1 MRSISQKIVCLILIF
16 IIIFSTNSAFAT
28 TEQEQL
34 EAQKQ
39 ENEKKQNQ
47 IEAEKKEVT
56 NEKESTQK
64 EVDNIN
70 SQIQDYQTEITNL
83 DIQIANANQQ
93 IEDSNSKLEKAQRE
107 YESQQQMLE
116 ERIVALYEAGD
127 TTYLDILLSSE
138 SLTDFISSYYIVS
151 EIAQCDLDLLKEIDK
166 QKNEIETAKKEIE
179 ESKQTLTTAKA
190 SKQQVSTQLQAKK
203 NEKSTVVAQLS
214 SQEQELQ
221 KEIDQLTQDN
231 VQIQQ
236 NIAAA
241 QARYKKQLEQL
252 KAQEEAKRKAQEE
265 QAKKNNAN
273 KNNGK
278 TNNSSSTNSNSST
291 SNGGGSST
299 IKNSNGFIRPVSGG
313 SISTNGYYSSGRFH
327 GAIDYAVSSGSP
339 VYAAADGVV
348 LTVGSLTYSYGTHVI
363 IQHSNGLQTIYG
375 HGTAGSV
382 CVSPGQIVSQGQVI
396 MKSGSTG
403 NSSGPH
409 LHFEVRKSPYNYKYS
424 ATKYGDDS
432 RVNPNN
438 YF

>member
-1 MRSISQKIVCLILIF
+1 MKNICQKIVCLMLILI
-16 IIIFSTNSAFAT
+16 IITSANSAFAVT
-28 TEQEQL
+28 AEEQQLKNQEQENNDKKK
-34 EAQKQ
+34 EAEDKKQ
-39 ENEKKQNQ
+39 EVQ
-47 IEAEKKEVT
+47 EA
-56 NEKESTQK
+56 KESTQK
-64 EVDNIN
+64 EVNNIN
-70 SQIQDYQTEITNL
+70 SQIQDYQSEITNL

-93 IEDSNSKLEKAQRE
+93 IEDSNAKLEKAQKE
-107 YESQQQMLE
+107 YESQQKMLE

-179 ESKQTLTTAKA
+179 ESKKTLTTAKA
-190 SKQQVSTQLQAKK
+190 SKQQVSTQLEEKK
-203 NEKSTVVAQLS
+203 SEKTTYVSQLS

-231 VQIQQ
+231 MQIQK

-241 QARYKKQLEQL
+241 QAKYKKQLEEL
-252 KAQEEAKRKAQEE
+252 AKKKAQEE
-265 QAKKNNAN
+265 QARRNNSNNN
-273 KNNGK
+273 KNNGSTNHSGST
-278 TNNSSSTNSNSST
+278 TNNNA
-291 SNGGGSST
+291 GSST
-299 IKNSNGFIRPVSGG
+299 TKNSNGFIRPVSGG

-327 GAIDYAVSSGSP
+327 GAIDYAVSSGTP

-348 LTVGSLTYSYGTHVI
+348 LSVGNLTYSYGTHVI
-363 IQHSNGLQTIYG
+363 IQHANGLQTIYG

-382 CVSPGQIVSQGQVI
+382 SVSPGQIVSQGQVI

-409 LHFEVRKSPYNYKYS
+409 LHFEVRRSPYNYSYR

>member
-1 MRSISQKIVCLILIF
+1 MKNICQKIVCLMLILI
-16 IIIFSTNSAFAT
+16 IISSANSAFAVT
-28 TEQEQL
+28 AEEQQLKNQEQEDND
-34 EAQKQ
+34 K
-39 ENEKKQNQ
+39 
-47 IEAEKKEVT
+47 KKEV
-56 NEKESTQK
+56 EDKKQEVQEVQEAKESTQK
-64 EVDNIN
+64 EVNNIN
-70 SQIQDYQTEITNL
+70 SQIQDYQSEITNL

-93 IEDSNSKLEKAQRE
+93 IEDSNAKLEKAQKE

-138 SLTDFISSYYIVS
+138 SITDFISSYYIVS

-179 ESKQTLTTAKA
+179 DSKKTLTTAKA
-190 SKQQVSTQLQAKK
+190 SKQQVSTQLEEKK
-203 NEKSTVVAQLS
+203 SEKTTYVSQLS

-231 VQIQQ
+231 MQIQK

-241 QARYKKQLEQL
+241 QAKYKKQLE
-252 KAQEEAKRKAQEE
+252 E
-265 QAKKNNAN
+265 QAKNNKKNN
-273 KNNGK
+273 KNNENK
-278 TNNSSSTNSNSST
+278 NNSNNS
-291 SNGGGSST
+291 GSSSN
-299 IKNSNGFIRPVSGG
+299 KNSNGFIRPVSGG
-313 SISTNGYYSSGRFH
+313 SIYTNGYYSSGRFH
-327 GAIDYAVSSGSP
+327 GAIDYAVSSGTP

-348 LTVGSLTYSYGTHVI
+348 LSVGNLTDSYGTHVI
-363 IQHSNGLQTIYG
+363 IQHANGLQTIYG

-382 CVSPGQIVSQGQVI
+382 SVSPGQIVSQGQVI

-409 LHFEVRKSPYNYKYS
+409 LHFEVRRSPYKYSYS

>member
-1 MRSISQKIVCLILIF
+1 MKNICQKIVCLMLILI
-16 IIIFSTNSAFAT
+16 IISSANSAFAVT
-28 TEQEQL
+28 AEEQQLKNQEQENNDKKK
-34 EAQKQ
+34 EAEDKKQ
-39 ENEKKQNQ
+39 EVQ
-47 IEAEKKEVT
+47 EA
-56 NEKESTQK
+56 KESTQK
-64 EVDNIN
+64 EVNNIN
-70 SQIQDYQTEITNL
+70 SQIQDYQSEITNL

-93 IEDSNSKLEKAQRE
+93 IEDSNAKLEKAQKE

-138 SLTDFISSYYIVS
+138 SITDFISSYYIVS

-179 ESKQTLTTAKA
+179 DSKKTLTTAKA
-190 SKQQVSTQLQAKK
+190 SKQQVSTQLEEKK
-203 NEKSTVVAQLS
+203 SEKTTYVSQLS

-231 VQIQQ
+231 MQIQK

-241 QARYKKQLEQL
+241 QVKYKKQLEEL
-252 KAQEEAKRKAQEE
+252 AKKKAQEE
-265 QAKKNNAN
+265 QAKNNKKNN
-273 KNNGK
+273 KNNETK
-278 TNNSSSTNSNSST
+278 NNSNNS
-291 SNGGGSST
+291 GSSSN
-299 IKNSNGFIRPVSGG
+299 KNSNGFIRPVSGG

-327 GAIDYAVSSGSP
+327 GAIDYAVSSGTP

-348 LTVGSLTYSYGTHVI
+348 LSVGNLTYSYGTHVI
-363 IQHSNGLQTIYG
+363 IQHANGLQTIYG

-382 CVSPGQIVSQGQVI
+382 SVSPGQIVSQGQVI

-409 LHFEVRKSPYNYKYS
+409 LHFEVRRSPYNYSYS

>member
-1 MRSISQKIVCLILIF
+1 MKNICQKIVCLMLILI
-16 IIIFSTNSAFAT
+16 IISSANSAFAVT
-28 TEQEQL
+28 AEEQQLKNQEQENNDKKK
-34 EAQKQ
+34 EAEDKKQ
-39 ENEKKQNQ
+39 EVQ
-47 IEAEKKEVT
+47 EA
-56 NEKESTQK
+56 KESTQK
-64 EVDNIN
+64 EVNNIN
-70 SQIQDYQTEITNL
+70 SQIQDYQSEITNL

-93 IEDSNSKLEKAQRE
+93 IEDSNAKLEKAQKE

-138 SLTDFISSYYIVS
+138 SITDFISSYYIVS

-179 ESKQTLTTAKA
+179 DSKKTLTTAKA
-190 SKQQVSTQLQAKK
+190 SKQQVSTQLEEKK
-203 NEKSTVVAQLS
+203 SEKTTYVSQLS

-231 VQIQQ
+231 MQIQK

-241 QARYKKQLEQL
+241 QAKYKKQLEEL
-252 KAQEEAKRKAQEE
+252 AKKKAQEE
-265 QAKKNNAN
+265 QAKNNEN
-273 KNNGK
+273 KNNS
-278 TNNSSSTNSNSST
+278 NNS
-291 SNGGGSST
+291 GSSSN
-299 IKNSNGFIRPVSGG
+299 KNSNGFIRPVSGG

-327 GAIDYAVSSGSP
+327 GAIDYAVSSGTP

-348 LTVGSLTYSYGTHVI
+348 LSVGNLTYSYGTHVI
-363 IQHSNGLQTIYG
+363 IQHANGLQTIYG

-382 CVSPGQIVSQGQVI
+382 SVSPGQIVSQGQVI

-409 LHFEVRKSPYNYKYS
+409 LHFEVRRSPYNYSYS

>member
-1 MRSISQKIVCLILIF
+1 MKNICQKIVCLMLILI
-16 IIIFSTNSAFAT
+16 IISSANSAFAVT
-28 TEQEQL
+28 AEEQQLKNQEQENNDKKK
-34 EAQKQ
+34 EAEDKKQ
-39 ENEKKQNQ
+39 EVQ
-47 IEAEKKEVT
+47 EA
-56 NEKESTQK
+56 KESTQK
-64 EVDNIN
+64 EVNNIN
-70 SQIQDYQTEITNL
+70 SQIQDYQSEITNL

-93 IEDSNSKLEKAQRE
+93 IEDSNAKLEKAQKE

-138 SLTDFISSYYIVS
+138 SITDFISSYYIVS

-179 ESKQTLTTAKA
+179 DSKKTLTTAKA
-190 SKQQVSTQLQAKK
+190 SKQQVSTQLEEKK
-203 NEKSTVVAQLS
+203 SEKTTYVSQLS

-231 VQIQQ
+231 MQIQK

-241 QARYKKQLEQL
+241 QAKYKKQLEEL
-252 KAQEEAKRKAQEE
+252 AKKKAQEE
-265 QAKKNNAN
+265 QAKNNKKNN
-273 KNNGK
+273 KNNENK
-278 TNNSSSTNSNSST
+278 NNRNNS
-291 SNGGGSST
+291 GSSSN
-299 IKNSNGFIRPVSGG
+299 KNSNGFIRPVSGG

-327 GAIDYAVSSGSP
+327 GAIDYAVSSGTP

-348 LTVGSLTYSYGTHVI
+348 LSVGNLTYSYGTHVI
-363 IQHSNGLQTIYG
+363 IQHANGLQTIYG

-382 CVSPGQIVSQGQVI
+382 SVSPGQIVSQGQVI

-409 LHFEVRKSPYNYKYS
+409 LHFEVRRSPYNYSYS

>member
-1 MRSISQKIVCLILIF
+1 
-16 IIIFSTNSAFAT
+16 
-28 TEQEQL
+28 
-34 EAQKQ
+34 
-39 ENEKKQNQ
+39 
-47 IEAEKKEVT
+47 
-56 NEKESTQK
+56 
-64 EVDNIN
+64 
-70 SQIQDYQTEITNL
+70 
-83 DIQIANANQQ
+83 
-93 IEDSNSKLEKAQRE
+93 
-107 YESQQQMLE
+107 MLE

-236 NIAAA
+236 NIAA
-241 QARYKKQLEQL
+241 
-252 KAQEEAKRKAQEE
+252 AQEE

>member
-1 MRSISQKIVCLILIF
+1 MKNICQKIVCLMLILI
-16 IIIFSTNSAFAT
+16 IISSANSAFAVT
-28 TEQEQL
+28 AEEQQLKNQEQENNDKKK
-34 EAQKQ
+34 EAEDKKQ
-39 ENEKKQNQ
+39 EVQ
-47 IEAEKKEVT
+47 EA
-56 NEKESTQK
+56 KESTQK
-64 EVDNIN
+64 EVNNIN
-70 SQIQDYQTEITNL
+70 SQIQDYQSEITNL

-93 IEDSNSKLEKAQRE
+93 IEDSNAKLEKAQKE

-138 SLTDFISSYYIVS
+138 SITDFISSYYIVS

-179 ESKQTLTTAKA
+179 DSKKTLTTAKA
-190 SKQQVSTQLQAKK
+190 SKQQVSTQLEEKK
-203 NEKSTVVAQLS
+203 SEKTTYVSQLS

-231 VQIQQ
+231 MQIQK

-241 QARYKKQLEQL
+241 QAKYKKQLEEL
-252 KAQEEAKRKAQEE
+252 AKKKAQEE
-265 QAKKNNAN
+265 QAKNNKKNN
-273 KNNGK
+273 KNNETK
-278 TNNSSSTNSNSST
+278 NNSNNS
-291 SNGGGSST
+291 GSSSN
-299 IKNSNGFIRPVSGG
+299 KNSNGFIRPVSGG

-327 GAIDYAVSSGSP
+327 GAIDYAVSSGTP

-348 LTVGSLTYSYGTHVI
+348 LSVGNLTYSYGTHVI
-363 IQHSNGLQTIYG
+363 IQHANGLQTIYG

-382 CVSPGQIVSQGQVI
+382 SVSPGQIVSQGQVI

-409 LHFEVRKSPYNYKYS
+409 LHFEVRRSPYNYSYS

>member
-1 MRSISQKIVCLILIF
+1 MKNICQKIVCLMLILI
-16 IIIFSTNSAFAT
+16 IISSANSAFAVT
-28 TEQEQL
+28 AEEQQLKNQEQENNDKKK
-34 EAQKQ
+34 EAEDKKQ
-39 ENEKKQNQ
+39 EVQ
-47 IEAEKKEVT
+47 EA
-56 NEKESTQK
+56 KESTQK
-64 EVDNIN
+64 EVNNIN
-70 SQIQDYQTEITNL
+70 SQIQDYQSEITNL

-93 IEDSNSKLEKAQRE
+93 IEDSNAKLEKAQKE

-138 SLTDFISSYYIVS
+138 SITDFISSYYIVS

-179 ESKQTLTTAKA
+179 DSKKTLTTAKA
-190 SKQQVSTQLQAKK
+190 SKQQVSTQLEEKK
-203 NEKSTVVAQLS
+203 SEKTTYVSQLS

-231 VQIQQ
+231 MQIQK

-241 QARYKKQLEQL
+241 QAKYKKQLEEL
-252 KAQEEAKRKAQEE
+252 AKKKAQEE
-265 QAKKNNAN
+265 QAKNNKKNN
-273 KNNGK
+273 KNNETK
-278 TNNSSSTNSNSST
+278 NNSNNS
-291 SNGGGSST
+291 GSSSN
-299 IKNSNGFIRPVSGG
+299 KNSNGFIRPVSGG

-327 GAIDYAVSSGSP
+327 GAIDYAVSSGTP

-348 LTVGSLTYSYGTHVI
+348 LSVGNLTYSYGTHVI
-363 IQHSNGLQTIYG
+363 IQHANGLQTIYG

-382 CVSPGQIVSQGQVI
+382 SVSLGQIVSQGQVI

-409 LHFEVRKSPYNYKYS
+409 LHFEVRRSPYNYSYS

>member
-1 MRSISQKIVCLILIF
+1 MKNICQKIVCLMLILI
-16 IIIFSTNSAFAT
+16 IISSANSAFAVT
-28 TEQEQL
+28 AEEQQLKNQEQENNDKKK
-34 EAQKQ
+34 EAEDKKQ
-39 ENEKKQNQ
+39 EVQ
-47 IEAEKKEVT
+47 EA
-56 NEKESTQK
+56 KESTQK
-64 EVDNIN
+64 EVNNIN
-70 SQIQDYQTEITNL
+70 SQIQDYQSEITNL

-93 IEDSNSKLEKAQRE
+93 IEDSNAKLEKAQKE

-138 SLTDFISSYYIVS
+138 SITDFISSYYIVS

-179 ESKQTLTTAKA
+179 DSKKTLTTAKA
-190 SKQQVSTQLQAKK
+190 SKQQVSTQLEEKK
-203 NEKSTVVAQLS
+203 SEKTTYVSQLF

-231 VQIQQ
+231 MQIQK

-241 QARYKKQLEQL
+241 QAKYKKQLEEL
-252 KAQEEAKRKAQEE
+252 AKKKAQEE
-265 QAKKNNAN
+265 QAKNNKKNN
-273 KNNGK
+273 KNNETK
-278 TNNSSSTNSNSST
+278 NNSNNS
-291 SNGGGSST
+291 GSSSN
-299 IKNSNGFIRPVSGG
+299 KNSNGFIRPVSGG

-327 GAIDYAVSSGSP
+327 GAIDYAVSSGTP

-348 LTVGSLTYSYGTHVI
+348 LSVGNLTYSYGTHVI
-363 IQHSNGLQTIYG
+363 IQHANGLQTIYG

-382 CVSPGQIVSQGQVI
+382 SVSPGQIVSQGQVI

-409 LHFEVRKSPYNYKYS
+409 LHFEVRRSPYNYSYS

>member
-1 MRSISQKIVCLILIF
+1 MKNICQKIVCLMLILI
-16 IIIFSTNSAFAT
+16 IISSANSAFAVT
-28 TEQEQL
+28 AEEQQLKNQEQENNDKKK
-34 EAQKQ
+34 EAEDKKQ
-39 ENEKKQNQ
+39 EVQ
-47 IEAEKKEVT
+47 EA
-56 NEKESTQK
+56 KESTQK
-64 EVDNIN
+64 EVNNIN
-70 SQIQDYQTEITNL
+70 SQIQDYQSEITNL

-93 IEDSNSKLEKAQRE
+93 IEDSNAKLEKAQKE

-138 SLTDFISSYYIVS
+138 SITDFISSYYIVS

-179 ESKQTLTTAKA
+179 DSKKTLTTAKA
-190 SKQQVSTQLQAKK
+190 SKQQVSTQLEEKK
-203 NEKSTVVAQLS
+203 SEKTTYVSQLS

-231 VQIQQ
+231 MQIQK

-241 QARYKKQLEQL
+241 QAKYKKQLEEL
-252 KAQEEAKRKAQEE
+252 AKKKAQEE
-265 QAKKNNAN
+265 QAKNNN
-273 KNNGK
+273 KNNENK
-278 TNNSSSTNSNSST
+278 NNSNNS
-291 SNGGGSST
+291 GSSSN
-299 IKNSNGFIRPVSGG
+299 KNSNGFIRPVSGG

-327 GAIDYAVSSGSP
+327 GAIDYAVSSGTP

-348 LTVGSLTYSYGTHVI
+348 LSVGNLTYSYGTHVI
-363 IQHSNGLQTIYG
+363 IQHANGLQTIYG

-382 CVSPGQIVSQGQVI
+382 SVSPGQIVSQGQVI

-409 LHFEVRKSPYNYKYS
+409 LHFEVRRSPYNYSYS

>member
-1 MRSISQKIVCLILIF
+1 MKNICQKIVCLMLILI
-16 IIIFSTNSAFAT
+16 IITSANSAFAVT
-28 TEQEQL
+28 AEEQQLKNQEQENNDKKK
-34 EAQKQ
+34 EAEDKKQ
-39 ENEKKQNQ
+39 EVQ
-47 IEAEKKEVT
+47 EA
-56 NEKESTQK
+56 KESTQK

-70 SQIQDYQTEITNL
+70 SQIQDYQSEITNL

-93 IEDSNSKLEKAQRE
+93 IEDSNAKLEKAQKE
-107 YESQQQMLE
+107 YESQQKMLE

-166 QKNEIETAKKEIE
+166 QKNEIETAKQEIE
-179 ESKQTLTTAKA
+179 ESKKTLTTAKA
-190 SKQQVSTQLQAKK
+190 SKQQVSTQLEEKK
-203 NEKSTVVAQLS
+203 SEKTTYVSQLS

-231 VQIQQ
+231 MQIQK

-241 QARYKKQLEQL
+241 QAKYKKQLEEL
-252 KAQEEAKRKAQEE
+252 AKKKAQEE
-265 QAKKNNAN
+265 QAKNNKKNN
-273 KNNGK
+273 KNNENK
-278 TNNSSSTNSNSST
+278 NNSNNS
-291 SNGGGSST
+291 GSSSN
-299 IKNSNGFIRPVSGG
+299 KNSNGFIRPVSGG

-327 GAIDYAVSSGSP
+327 GAIDYAVSSGTP

-348 LTVGSLTYSYGTHVI
+348 LSVGNLTYSYGTHVI
-363 IQHSNGLQTIYG
+363 IQHANGLQTIYG

-382 CVSPGQIVSQGQVI
+382 SVSPGQIVSQGQVI

-409 LHFEVRKSPYNYKYS
+409 LHFEVRRSPYNYSYS

>member
-1 MRSISQKIVCLILIF
+1 MKNICQKIVCLMLILI
-16 IIIFSTNSAFAT
+16 IISSANSAFAVT
-28 TEQEQL
+28 AEEQQLKNQEQENNDKKK
-34 EAQKQ
+34 EAEDKKQ
-39 ENEKKQNQ
+39 EVQ
-47 IEAEKKEVT
+47 EA
-56 NEKESTQK
+56 KESTQK
-64 EVDNIN
+64 EVNNIN
-70 SQIQDYQTEITNL
+70 SQIQDYQSEITNL

-93 IEDSNSKLEKAQRE
+93 IEDSNAKLEKAQKE

-138 SLTDFISSYYIVS
+138 SITDFISSYYIVS

-179 ESKQTLTTAKA
+179 DSKKTLTTAKA
-190 SKQQVSTQLQAKK
+190 SKQQVSTQLEEKK
-203 NEKSTVVAQLS
+203 SEKTTYVSQLS

-231 VQIQQ
+231 MQIQK

-241 QARYKKQLEQL
+241 QAKYKKQLEEL
-252 KAQEEAKRKAQEE
+252 AKKKAQEE
-265 QAKKNNAN
+265 QAKNNKKNN
-273 KNNGK
+273 KNNETK
-278 TNNSSSTNSNSST
+278 NNSNNS
-291 SNGGGSST
+291 GSSSN
-299 IKNSNGFIRPVSGG
+299 KNSNGFIRPVSGG

-327 GAIDYAVSSGSP
+327 GAIDYAVSSGTP

-348 LTVGSLTYSYGTHVI
+348 LSVGNLTYSYGTHVI
-363 IQHSNGLQTIYG
+363 IQHANGLQTIYG

-382 CVSPGQIVSQGQVI
+382 SVSPGQIVSQGQVI

-403 NSSGPH
+403 NTSGPH
-409 LHFEVRKSPYNYKYS
+409 LHFEVRRSPYNYSYS

>member
-1 MRSISQKIVCLILIF
+1 MKNICQKIVCLILTF
-16 IIIFSTNSAFAT
+16 IIIFSVNSSFAVT
-28 TEQEQL
+28 TEEQELKVQ
-34 EAQKQ
+34 QQ
-39 ENEKKQNQ
+39 ENEKKQRE
-47 IEAEKKEVT
+47 IEAEKEGVT

-64 EVDNIN
+64 EVDNLN

-83 DIQIANANQQ
+83 DIQIANANQK
-93 IEDSNSKLEKAQRE
+93 IEDSNSKLERAQKE

-151 EIAQCDLDLLKEIDK
+151 EIAQCDLDLLKEIDR

-179 ESKQTLTTAKA
+179 DSKQTLTTAKA
-190 SKQQVSTQLQAKK
+190 SKQQVSTQLEAKK
-203 NEKSTVVAQLS
+203 SEKTTYVSQLS

-231 VQIQQ
+231 MQIQK

-252 KAQEEAKRKAQEE
+252 KAQEEAKRKAEE
-265 QAKKNNAN
+265 AKKNNTGK
-273 KNNGK
+273 KNNG
-278 TNNSSSTNSNSST
+278 TNNNNSTTNNNGNST
-291 SNGGGSST
+291 T
-299 IKNSNGFIRPVSGG
+299 QNSNGFIRAVSGG

-327 GAIDYAVSSGSP
+327 GAIDYAISSGTP

-348 LTVGSLTYSYGTHVI
+348 LSVGNLTYSYGTHVI
-363 IQHSNGLQTIYG
+363 IQHANGLQTIYG

-382 CVSPGQIVSQGQVI
+382 SVSPGQIVSQGQVI

-409 LHFEVRKSPYNYKYS
+409 LHFEVRKSPYNYSYS

>member
-1 MRSISQKIVCLILIF
+1 MKNICQKIVCLML
-16 IIIFSTNSAFAT
+16 IIIIISSANSAFAVT
-28 TEQEQL
+28 AEEQQLKNQEQENNDKKK
-34 EAQKQ
+34 EAEDKKQ
-39 ENEKKQNQ
+39 EVQ
-47 IEAEKKEVT
+47 EA
-56 NEKESTQK
+56 KESTQK
-64 EVDNIN
+64 EVNNIN
-70 SQIQDYQTEITNL
+70 SQIQDYQNEITNL

-93 IEDSNSKLEKAQRE
+93 IEDSNAKLEKAQKE

-138 SLTDFISSYYIVS
+138 SITDFISSYYIVS

-179 ESKQTLTTAKA
+179 DSKKTLTTAKA
-190 SKQQVSTQLQAKK
+190 SKQQVSTQLEEKK
-203 NEKSTVVAQLS
+203 SEKTTYVSQLS

-231 VQIQQ
+231 MQIQK

-241 QARYKKQLEQL
+241 QAKYKKQLEEL
-252 KAQEEAKRKAQEE
+252 AKKKAQEE
-265 QAKKNNAN
+265 QAKNNN
-273 KNNGK
+273 KNNETK
-278 TNNSSSTNSNSST
+278 NNSNNS
-291 SNGGGSST
+291 GSSSN
-299 IKNSNGFIRPVSGG
+299 KNSNGFIRPVSGG

-327 GAIDYAVSSGSP
+327 GAIDYAVSSGTP

-348 LTVGSLTYSYGTHVI
+348 LSVGNLTYSYGTHVI
-363 IQHSNGLQTIYG
+363 IQHANGLQTIYG

-382 CVSPGQIVSQGQVI
+382 SVSPGQIVSQGQVI

-409 LHFEVRKSPYNYKYS
+409 LHFEVRRSPYNYSYS